1 MTEQSPSAEKV
12 RWGVLR
18 LLSGDLASDDEKIDA
33 ELDLDDFQFWFQ
45 DNPKHTGFKQILIN
59 LSGGQWGE
67 LKELPLV
74 EERSPQPPSIGDDM
88 TVRTALASTG
98 ERPEGP
104 QPVAVEDYTERA
116 LTVARDAIEGVP
128 SHLLPYRINS
138 EEIAQAIAP
147 HIADALSERDAAAI
161 RAWGKRVWSDTEEVA
176 YQAGVNDTRARLQ
189 DPAAELIAAGKQAI
203 AAYYPPAAA
212 HHYLDGVVRAALTK
226 IAEMLK

>member
-88 TVRTALASTG
+88 TEEPPSASTG

-147 HIADALSERDAAAI
+147 DIADALSERDAAAI
-161 RAWGKRVWSDTEEVA
+161 RAFGQRVWSDGEEIA
-176 YQAGVNDTRARLQ
+176 YQAGVSDTLARLQ
-189 DPAAELIAAGKQAI
+189 EPDDAFVLAVGEALRQHIPGLTIEWAVKPAE
-203 AAYYPPAAA
+203 
-212 HHYLDGVVRAALTK
+212 AALTK